1 MQKILKFITRSF
13 AILGFVVFAISVTGW
28 VLMFTREKEHLPDSI
43 ILSLDLT
50 KDIPETSEA
59 NPIKAALGKTG
70 SLVLKDAVS
79 AIDFAAKDP
88 RVKVVV
94 GNFRENSVSM
104 AGTQELRDAIAR
116 FRDKGKPSYA
126 FATSFG
132 EFGAADKAYYL
143 ASAFDEIWLQPMGLV
158 GITGLAAQSPF
169 VKDAL
174 EKIGAKA
181 DFVHREEYKSAMDM
195 LTENDFTPANAEM
208 LGSILDDLSMQMV
221 DDIAQERQLEPLGLL
236 RLIDNA
242 PLNAAT
248 ALREKLVTHIG
259 YADELEELLGK
270 TYGDKAESVDAAD
283 YLAMR
288 RDELQS
294 QQDDNEKRPVVA
306 FIHATGE
313 IAQSS
318 EGPAKSNAMAADE
331 TVSAIQDAMDD
342 DKVEAI
348 LLRIDSPGG
357 SAVASET
364 IRRSIEKAQD
374 MGLPVIV
381 SMGEMAGSG
390 GYWMAMQGDVI
401 IADPATLTGSIGVI
415 AGKVAATDALWDKLG
430 VHWGMITR
438 GDNAD
443 LWTSTSPFTDAQR
456 AKVDAL
462 VGETY
467 QEFKDHVAVARDLT
481 DDEVAAVAKG
491 RVWTGNQ
498 ALNNGLVDE
507 LGGLADAIDYTKS
520 LLGVS
525 EDDRIMLKSFP
536 EPENFASRIVKMVEG
551 FAGMGATMTKLN
563 VLMQSIEPV
572 LSPVLSMTS
581 AKPGRAIMRDVGG
594 LR

>member
-1 MQKILKFITRSF
+1 
-13 AILGFVVFAISVTGW
+13 
-28 VLMFTREKEHLPDSI
+28 MFTREKEHLPDSI

-50 KDIPETSEA
+50 KDIPETAES
-59 NPIKAALGKTG
+59 NPIKAALGKSG

-79 AIDFAAKDP
+79 AIDFASKDP

-116 FRDKGKPSYA
+116 FRDKGKTSYA

-169 VKDAL
+169 VKGAL

-195 LTENDFTPANAEM
+195 LTEDDFTAANAEM

-221 DDIAQERQLEPLGLL
+221 GDIAQERQLEPLSLL
-236 RLIDNA
+236 RLIDDA
-242 PLNAAT
+242 PLNATT
-248 ALREKLVTHIG
+248 ALREKLVTRIG
-259 YADELEELLGK
+259 YADELEELLNK
-270 TYGDKAESVDAAD
+270 SFGDKTESVDAGD
-283 YLAMR
+283 YLSMR
-288 RDELQS
+288 REELQS
-294 QQDDNEKRPVVA
+294 NQDDNEKRPVVA

-364 IRRSIEKAQD
+364 IRRGIEKAQD

-443 LWTSTSPFTDAQR
+443 LWTATSPFTDAQR

-467 QEFKDHVAVARDLT
+467 QEFKKHVALARDLT
-481 DDEVAAVAKG
+481 DEEVAVVAKG
-491 RVWTGNQ
+491 RVWTGHQ

-525 EDDRIMLKSFP
+525 EDDRIMLKPFP

-551 FAGMGATMTKLN
+551 FTGMGATMTKLN
-563 VLMQSIEPV
+563 SLMQSLEPV
-572 LSPVLSMTS
+572 LSPVMSMTS
-581 AKPGRAIMRDVGG
+581 AKPGRAIMHDVGG